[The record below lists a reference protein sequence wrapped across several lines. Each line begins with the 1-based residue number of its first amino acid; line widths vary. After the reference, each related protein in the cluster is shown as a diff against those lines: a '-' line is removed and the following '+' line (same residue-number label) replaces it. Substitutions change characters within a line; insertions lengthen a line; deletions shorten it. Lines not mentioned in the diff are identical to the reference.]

1 MVEAKGLMKPVKLKS
16 DLAEF
21 LGEKEL
27 PRTEITKKLWVY
39 IKKNKLQ
46 TKSENGKPENAGK
59 FIVAGT
65 WGNEKRSC
73 SWAARRNTE
82 EERCEIEI
90 VVEQC
95 PITCKVPCQQP
106 RDIIVAGATSAEE
119 VEPGRKGV
127 GFLIVGCTLLGVAAL
142 ALIVLAVVQ
151 EIKDRGCTATSVL
164 LDLFHI
170 RKGDKETSDDEL
182 SKQSSLDLNANED
195 IELTMSGSVIIE
207 SATLLKSFFWLP
219 EPFRK
224 ILEGKNHLS
233 RRKFRLSLF
242 SRSQGFMGSGAYRN
256 HFFGDLSLWKL
267 LLLTTKDRIRYSR
280 KALLKNRGIRNMS
293 R

>member
-1 MVEAKGLMKPVKLKS
+1 MYFSGIFAPVPLPNDMSVCEETLTYSTYFSLFPYHEHTKNNMKITLTSLVFSLLSLAVASSAELMECYPDS
-16 DLAEF
+16 
-21 LGEKEL
+21 
-27 PRTEITKKLWVY
+27 T
-39 IKKNKLQ
+39 
-46 TKSENGKPENAGK
+46 GK

-207 SATLLKSFFWLP
+207 SATSVSRQYIIDTQEVQEDSRFCCDP
-219 EPFRK
+219 
-224 ILEGKNHLS
+224 LS
-233 RRKFRLSLF
+233 SC
-242 SRSQGFMGSGAYRN
+242 
-256 HFFGDLSLWKL
+256 
-267 LLLTTKDRIRYSR
+267 
-280 KALLKNRGIRNMS
+280 
-293 R
+293 

>member
-1 MVEAKGLMKPVKLKS
+1 LEEKTLAYIGMHDRLVSNSIKS
-16 DLAEF
+16 WRNY
-21 LGEKEL
+21 EL
-27 PRTEITKKLWVY
+27 WRVYSVLW
-39 IKKNKLQ
+39 
-46 TKSENGKPENAGK
+46 
-59 FIVAGT
+59 
-65 WGNEKRSC
+65 
-73 SWAARRNTE
+73 
-82 EERCEIEI
+82 
-90 VVEQC
+90 
-95 PITCKVPCQQP
+95 
-106 RDIIVAGATSAEE
+106 
-119 VEPGRKGV
+119 
-127 GFLIVGCTLLGVAAL
+127 LLGAYLEYLGLSMARIRSQSRDDYFERLKDYQL
-142 ALIVLAVVQ
+142 AGGGFQGFFEIQNKIDLII
-151 EIKDRGCTATSVL
+151 EN
-164 LDLFHI
+164 LDM
-170 RKGDKETSDDEL
+170 DDEAAV
-182 SKQSSLDLNANED
+182 QQ
-195 IELTMSGSVIIE
+195 VIIE